1 MSDSMKLT
9 ALAVITV
16 LFTFLFIGIGLDAS
30 NYEYFLSRRVP
41 KVLAMIIASI
51 AIAQSSLV
59 FQTITH
65 NRILTPSIMGF
76 DALYLLTQVLV
87 VVIFGGFSVLLLNP
101 FVNFALSVAI
111 MIGFSLLL
119 FGFYFRSN
127 NGKGN
132 VITLLLLGVIFGQLF
147 NNVSSFFMMLV
158 DPNDFLTIQS
168 SMFAS
173 FNNVNQELVYLCIIP
188 LLVVSALLF
197 KLAPVLD
204 VFWLDN
210 DNAVSLGVDTRRIT
224 KQVLIL
230 VAIMISLST
239 ALVGPVMFFGLLV
252 ANLTKEFFHTYRHHT
267 LLIASSL
274 MAMSM
279 LLSGQ
284 WIIENVFSFSTTL
297 SVVINFVGGLYFL
310 SLLVRQKIH

>member
-1 MSDSMKLT
+1 MSDSIKLT
-9 ALAVITV
+9 ALAFITV

-41 KVLAMIIASI
+41 KVLAMILASI

-87 VVIFGGFSVLLLNP
+87 VVIFGSFSIFLLNP
-101 FVNFALSVAI
+101 FVNFAMSVVI
-111 MIGFSLLL
+111 MVGFSLLL
-119 FGFYFRSN
+119 FGFYFKKN
-127 NGKGN
+127 NSN

-147 NNVSSFFMMLV
+147 SNVSSFFMMLV
-158 DPNDFLTIQS
+158 DPNDFASIQS

-173 FNNVNQELVYLCIIP
+173 FNNINKDLVYFCVIP
-188 LLVVSALLF
+188 LLLISAVLFRVSN
-197 KLAPVLD
+197 VLD

-210 DNAVSLGVDTRRIT
+210 DNATSLGVDVGKIT

-230 VAIMISLST
+230 VAILISVST

-252 ANLTKEFFHTYRHHT
+252 ANLAKEFFNTYRHRT
-267 LLIASSL
+267 LLLGSSL

-284 WIIENVFSFSTTL
+284 WAIENIFKFETTL
-297 SVVINFVGGLYFL
+297 SVVINFIGGLYFL
-310 SLLVRQKIH
+310 SLLVRQKIQ